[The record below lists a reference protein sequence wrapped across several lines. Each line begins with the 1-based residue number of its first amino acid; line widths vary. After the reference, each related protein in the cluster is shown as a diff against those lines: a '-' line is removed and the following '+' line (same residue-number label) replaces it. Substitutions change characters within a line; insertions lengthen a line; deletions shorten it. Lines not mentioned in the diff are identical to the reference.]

1 MVCNLSPS
9 LLELTESVSTRG
21 GCSKV
26 GGDPCRGFDS
36 WRSASNSNANVSAQV
51 VVLQTLDRGGGG
63 GGSVRLQT
71 LDRGGSGS
79 VRVQM
84 RAFGKGGGGLSSVL
98 VVYLHVHFSLPLLH
112 VEQLHELHR
121 WRRNLYPRVG
131 YWHPQSPVEW
141 ALSAAQQFSPLHP
154 RQSHGRGRS
163 SPHSPSIVAASI
175 VAADGPD

>member
-36 WRSASNSNANVSAQV
+36 WRSAPNSNANASAQV
-51 VVLQTLDRGGGG
+51 GVLQTLDRGGGG
-63 GGSVRLQT
+63 
-71 LDRGGSGS
+71 GGSGS

-163 SPHSPSIVAASI
+163 STHSSSIVAASI